1 MQTEQAAMKKDQ
13 LETYAN
19 PPPPVERKRDEPHLF
34 QTMDDMRLRHGNS
47 AGRGERLLHTAGAVL
62 ACVVLAG
69 LLYMA
74 ILFTE

>member
-13 LETYAN
+13 LEAYAN
-19 PPPPVERKRDEPHLF
+19 PPPPVERERYEPQLF
-34 QTMDDMRLRHGNS
+34 QTMDDLRLRHGKS
-47 AGRGERLLHTAGAVL
+47 AGKTERLLQTAGAVL
-62 ACVVLAG
+62 ACLVLTG